1 MKRVLLPLIILGLCF
16 LQALGQNPGGF
27 NYQAVIRNSAG
38 EIIQNHPV
46 GIRIS
51 ILKGGV
57 TGDAVYV
64 ETFSTVTNS
73 FGLVN
78 LIVGSGNPK
87 EGTFSDVEW
96 SSDSHFIKVE
106 IDIQGGS
113 SYTEMGTTQLLSVP
127 YAMHAKSASQFKGEA
142 NSDPNAPLFEIKNS
156 KGEIVFAV
164 YENGVKIFIDEDE
177 DGKTVG
183 GFAVSGRTTTKEVQ
197 DLLTVAPGETR
208 VYVDESSGKTVGG
221 FAVSGRTTTKEVEDI
236 LHITTDNTQ
245 IYVGEGNGK
254 TVGGFAVSGRTTTKE
269 VEDILHITP
278 ENTQIYV
285 SEGNGKTVGG
295 FAVSGRTTTKEVE
308 DILHI
313 TPENTQI
320 YVGEGNGKTVGGFAV
335 SGRTTTKEVEDILQ
349 ITPENTQI
357 YVGEGNGKTVGG
369 FAVSGRTT
377 TKGVEDILQITPD
390 NTRIYVSESDGKT
403 VGGFAVSGRTTTKE
417 EGFYDVLKVV
427 PERTDVFIKPPV
439 GKLFPDGFSVSV
451 YNEQLVPTELFNV
464 SEEGIFMNNEVIVA
478 PVVETDTVFNVTQT
492 SATVNGRVVD
502 YPGSQIIYSGIT
514 YSTSPNPVANI
525 EVDPTPE
532 MGTIFESES
541 GFGVFYTTLYGL
553 NPGTQ
558 YYCRAFAIN
567 QDGLTGYGAQ
577 KTFTTLDPYIVN
589 FNVLDEDIYDP
600 INNAMITLNGIT
612 NPIGQYQFSV
622 SVDESDY
629 FLYSVI
635 AEGYEEAIGEVFIYS
650 DTTFNIYLTPAVY
663 SVVFTVKDQFDN
675 PIRNVQI
682 WMTNGSAN
690 ASGTTNEFG
699 IAICT
704 PPEPGAY
711 SYYVDIYEPGYED
724 HPGGTITISDPG
736 IIYESIMLNKLP
748 MFTVTFHVLT
758 PQGDPCVNAEITL
771 MEGVKGNGEK
781 WYYQTFYTDASGY
794 ATFEEVYQSAEYSY
808 SVYHPN
814 YEFYSG
820 TLDVNEDMLVEV
832 QLEIVTP

>member
-1 MKRVLLPLIILGLCF
+1 MKRVLVPLIILGFSF
-16 LQALGQNPGGF
+16 LQVLGQNPSGF
-27 NYQAVIRNSAG
+27 NYQAVIRSSNG
-38 EIIQNHPV
+38 EIIQNQSV

-51 ILKGGV
+51 ILKGGIN
-57 TGDAVYV
+57 GDAVYV
-64 ETFSTVTNS
+64 ETFSTATNNL
-73 FGLVN
+73 GIVN
-78 LIVGSGNPK
+78 LVIGTGNPK
-87 EGTFSDVEW
+87 EGKLSDVEW

-113 SYTEMGTTQLLSVP
+113 NYTEMGTSQLLSVP
-127 YAMHAKSASQFKGEA
+127 YAMHAKSASQFKGEP
-142 NSDPNAPLFEIKNS
+142 NGDPDAPLFEIKNS

-208 VYVDESSGKTVGG
+208 VYVDESSGKTAGG

-285 SEGNGKTVGG
+285 GDGNGKTVGG

-313 TPENTQI
+313 TLENTQI

-349 ITPENTQI
+349 ITPE
-357 YVGEGNGKTVGG
+357 
-369 FAVSGRTT
+369 
-377 TKGVEDILQITPD
+377 

-427 PERTDVFIKPPV
+427 PERTDVFIKPS
-439 GKLFPDGFSVSV
+439 GNKSFPDGFSVSV
-451 YNEQLVPTELFNV
+451 YDEQLTPTELFNV
-464 SEEGIFMNNEVIVA
+464 SEEGIYMNNEVVIV
-478 PVVETDTVFNVTQT
+478 PNVITGNAIDPTQT
-492 SATVNGRVVD
+492 SVSVGGTVLPYNGPPISHR
-502 YPGSQIIYSGIT
+502 GIT
-514 YSTSPNPVANI
+514 YSISPNPIADI
-525 EVDPTPE
+525 HSSPSGE
-532 MGTIFESES
+532 MGTIIDYFPGD
-541 GFGVFYTTLYGL
+541 GFGEFDIYLYGL
-553 NPGTQ
+553 NPGTL
-558 YYCRAFAIN
+558 YYYRAFAIN

-577 KTFTTLDPYIVN
+577 KTFTTLDPYTVTFIV
-589 FNVLDEDIYDP
+589 LEDGTDVP
-600 INNAMITLNGIT
+600 INNATITFNGTT
-612 NPIGQYQFSV
+612 NPPG
-622 SVDESDY
+622 DY
-629 FLYSVI
+629 EFFAAEGYSFYTII
-635 AEGYEEAIGEVFIYS
+635 AEGYLTTNGELYITS
-650 DTTFNIYLTPAVY
+650 DMTLPVHLIPADY
-663 SVVFTVKDQFDN
+663 SVVFTVTNQHGN
-675 PIRNVQI
+675 PVSNVEI
-682 WMTNGSAN
+682 TMSSDGAFC
-690 ASGTTNEFG
+690 SGTTNAYG
-699 IAICT
+699 IAICN
-704 PPEPGAY
+704 PPEEGEY
-711 SYYVDIYEPGYED
+711 DYHVYIYTPGYEE

-736 IIYESIMLNKLP
+736 IIYESITLNKLP
-748 MFTVTFHVLT
+748 VFTVTFHVLT